1 MKPSKNELSYVPK
14 FAFGNSG
21 RKATFWGNEQNVSAV
36 ATGSSHHSEH
46 SVAVRDK
53 KIDFTKIVFEP

>member
-1 MKPSKNELSYVPK
+1 MYVPK
-14 FAFGNSG
+14 TAIGNSD

-46 SVAVRDK
+46 SVAEGQK
-53 KIDFTKIVFEP
+53 N

>member
-14 FAFGNSG
+14 SAIGNSS

-46 SVAVRDK
+46 SVAERDK
-53 KIDFTKIVFEP
+53 KN